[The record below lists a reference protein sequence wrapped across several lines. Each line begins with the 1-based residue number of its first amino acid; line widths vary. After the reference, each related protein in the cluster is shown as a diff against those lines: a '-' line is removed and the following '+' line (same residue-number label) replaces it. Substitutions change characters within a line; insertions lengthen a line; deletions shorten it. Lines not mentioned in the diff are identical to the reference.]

1 MPSADFYQQQAELL
15 LSWAAAAN
23 DAVVKEQLRKRAQDY
38 LALAAQVDERRA
50 APMSDRPDRPDAGE
64 AGAQPLR
71 RAKPDKCD

>member
-38 LALAAQVDERRA
+38 LALAAQLEAAASRADERPA
-50 APMSDRPDRPDAGE
+50 RPT
-64 AGAQPLR
+64 
-71 RAKPDKCD
+71 